1 MSFLPPP
8 ISIILVPQ
16 GPEYQAV
23 CQGLSRTKTPVIA
36 LSIPVGPSALAQ
48 HLTQLQVNRTI
59 SSNTRSVLLMGLC
72 GSLTPDYGVGDVVLY
87 QGCVCRTNTASK
99 LLQCNPNLTAMLQ
112 AKLNTSTPT
121 VKALTSDRLVYI
133 AAEKQQLAQTY
144 GTDVVD
150 MEGYAALEFLTQAGI
165 AVGMVRVVSD
175 DCHHDLP
182 NLNAAFSPEGRLQ
195 TLPLAIGLLRQP
207 VAAAR
212 LIRGSL
218 CGLKVLR
225 EVTTHLFEG

>member
-1 MSFLPPP
+1 MSQP
-8 ISIILVPQ
+8 IQIIFVPQ

-23 CQGLSRTKTPVIA
+23 CQA
-36 LSIPVGPSALAQ
+36 LNQAGVPITVLAIPVGPKPLVQ
-48 HLTQLQVNRTI
+48 YLVKLQVHGTI
-59 SSNTRSVLLMGLC
+59 AGQNPGVLLMGLC
-72 GSLTPDYGVGDVVLY
+72 GSLTPQHTVGDVVLY

-121 VKALTSDRLVYI
+121 VKALTSDRLVYL

-144 GTDVVD
+144 DTDVVD
-150 MEGYAALEFLTQAGI
+150 MEGYAALKVLAQAGV

-182 NLNAAFSPEGRLQ
+182 NLTAAFSPAGKLQ
-195 TLPLAIGLLRQP
+195 PLPLALGLLRQP
-207 VAAAR
+207 VAATR

-218 CGLKVLR
+218 RGLEKLR
-225 EVTTHLFEG
+225 EVTTHLFKG